1 MSVPEGRQASLYMKG
16 SIMAIEEV
24 HNYSETTYPQA
35 WRANWRRLSWG
46 AIFAGLFVC
55 LAVFLTLQMLG
66 AGIGL
71 AAVDVTGRDTSS
83 GKTLGLGA
91 AIWWLIMGLISL
103 FIGGWVAGRLSA
115 KPSKIDRMLHGF
127 TTWAFFYVVM
137 FWVVTTAFAALAGGS
152 LSLLGNSLSAA
163 GQAAGSPQ
171 GQQMMQQQGLTPSA
185 IQQEL
190 SSALGVGAGTS
201 QQGDLTTAISNYFKG
216 GKTQQDRQ
224 QLASAI
230 AQKTGKSEA
239 EANQMIGNLEQKA
252 EQAKETGQEVA
263 NVTGATFIGLAISMI
278 LGAIAAILGS
288 LAAPAP
294 KVVAPPYEERRTTTR
309 PTEAEVGE
317 YAHSH

>member
-1 MSVPEGRQASLYMKG
+1 MS
-16 SIMAIEEV
+16 
-24 HNYSETTYPQA
+24 
-35 WRANWRRLSWG
+35 
-46 AIFAGLFVC
+46 

-71 AAVDVTGRDTSS
+71 SAVDLTGRDASS
-83 GKTLGLGA
+83 GKALGIGA

-115 KPSKIDRMLHGF
+115 QANKVDRMLHGF

-137 FWVVTTAFAALAGGS
+137 FWVVTTAFAALAGGG
-152 LSLLGNSLSAA
+152 LSMLGKTVSAA
-163 GQAAGSPQ
+163 GQAADSPQ
-171 GQQMMQQQGLTPSA
+171 GQQMMQQQGLSPSA

-190 SSALGVGAGTS
+190 ASALGAGTGSS

-230 AQKTGKSEA
+230 SQKTGKTEA
-239 EANQMIGNLEQKA
+239 EANQMINNLEQKA
-252 EQAKETGQEVA
+252 QQAKETGQQAA
-263 NVTGATFIGLAISMI
+263 NITGASFIGLAISMI
-278 LGAIAAILGS
+278 LGAIVAILGS
-288 LAAPAP
+288 LVAPAP
-294 KVVAPPYEERRTTTR
+294 RSTVPPYGERRTTTR

-317 YAHSH
+317 YAHTH